1 MYFLICKYK
10 QKRDTDY
17 NQKQE
22 KASFL
27 FQQFQTGLCSG
38 NPLRIDTKLLRN
50 TQCLQRH
57 LAILHL
63 HQGVIHFALRKPFN
77 FQTSAVMVTDNDI
90 VGCHQQAYTMP
101 TQYLKQCGD

>member
-27 FQQFQTGLCSG
+27 FQQFQTGPGGG
-38 NPLRIDTKLLRN
+38 NPFRIDTKLLRN
-50 TQCLQRH
+50 AQCFQRH
-57 LAILHL
+57 LAIPNL
-63 HQGVIHFALRKPFN
+63 
-77 FQTSAVMVTDNDI
+77 
-90 VGCHQQAYTMP
+90 Y
-101 TQYLKQCGD
+101 